1 MNHHYIDYMIKQ
13 RQLHEI
19 EDSERRRMLKA
30 AGCDT
35 PGLMYRVVKM
45 LIGTVRGVKGRLRLR
60 TQNVPI
66 RLTTVNSIVHKRGV

>member
-13 RQLHEI
+13 QQLYEI

-30 AGCDT
+30 AGYDT
-35 PGLMYRVVKM
+35 SGLMYRVVKM
-45 LIGTVRGVKGRLRLR
+45 LIGTVRGVKGRLGLR

-66 RLTTVNSIVHKRGV
+66 RLTTVNSIVHKIGV